1 MATGTIKSNTLKYVG
16 SGTTVNISNIKASE
30 FVVIAN
36 YNDTF
41 VYSITIPSAELASGS
56 RRFFNGYGYQSNTNL
71 VSVSATSTAITLNEF
86 TRDGNNVTSSATIAV
101 YYR

>member
-56 RRFFNGYGYQSNTNL
+56 RRFLMVMGINP
-71 VSVSATSTAITLNEF
+71 TLTWF
-86 TRDGNNVTSSATIAV
+86 QFPQRQQQ
-101 YYR
+101 